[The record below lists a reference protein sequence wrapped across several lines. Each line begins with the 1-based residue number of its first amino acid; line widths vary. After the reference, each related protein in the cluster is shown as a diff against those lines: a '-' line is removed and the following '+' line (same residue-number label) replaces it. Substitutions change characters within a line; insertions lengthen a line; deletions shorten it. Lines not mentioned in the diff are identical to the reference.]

1 VLFAGLIADAR
12 AGRQIQRLTKQKA
25 PTAFHF
31 KKKLTLGPFP
41 IWRILKW
48 KLQDIDLDQIH
59 RTRVRL
65 KLALR
70 VVVPHRTVERERPA
84 TESRNI

>member
-1 VLFAGLIADAR
+1 MGPNWKTTLGVFAGLKTKSAD
-12 AGRQIQRLTKQKA
+12 GISFEEKV
-25 PTAFHF
+25 
-31 KKKLTLGPFP
+31 TLGPFP

-70 VVVPHRTVERERPA
+70 VVVPHHAVERERPA